1 MDSAKDM
8 FTRGSDYFN
17 CRLMPHG
24 AIILVPAVCA
34 TLGLCA
40 SLADDG
46 CDYARL
52 HGASVEMLTGSN
64 IVPYVD
70 CGMSGYRIPG
80 FYPAENT
87 WRVVYTDECQMF
99 PHMDLMSDTSWVAS
113 EWLRFMGLV
122 VGMTTSMFMWTST
135 FLTLRPN
142 YWQASGIGAA
152 AACLCQ
158 VCSFVWF
165 YTKLCHTTATNF
177 EDFEAG
183 REVEMN
189 ANDYHQNYHPSSCS
203 LFFGSRCSI
212 TSSFLWAAA
221 AAFVLL
227 REYPMPVPKLIPYD
241 EKMLMPPPP
250 STAGQR
256 QSARGGGGGARGG
269 AKARNNSL
277 LTKSFSTT
285 QSSQPS
291 SRQSGGS
298 FKIISGIAPGIPPP
312 ASSGPDRNART
323 SLRTSMR
330 PAVPLDSPNR
340 ARPGE
345 LSGSAFSDVSF
356 V

>member
-24 AIILVPAVCA
+24 AIILVPTVCA
-34 TLGLCA
+34 TLAVGA

-52 HGASVEMLTGSN
+52 RGASVEMLTGSN

-70 CGMSGYRIPG
+70 CGMSGFRIPG

-99 PHMDLMSDTSWVAS
+99 PHMDLLSDTSWVAA

-122 VGMTTSMFMWTST
+122 LGMTTSMFMWTST

-142 YWQASGIGAA
+142 YWQASGTGAA

-165 YTKLCHTTATNF
+165 YTKLCLTTASNF

-227 REYPMPVPKLIPYD
+227 REYPMPVPKLIAYD

-256 QSARGGGGGARGG
+256 QSARGGGGTGGG

-277 LTKSFSTT
+277 LTKS
-285 QSSQPS
+285 QSSLLS
-291 SRQSGGS
+291 SQQSGGS
-298 FKIISGIAPGIPPP
+298 FKIISGTPPP
-312 ASSGPDRNART
+312 ASAVPDRNARA

-330 PAVPLDSPNR
+330 PA

-345 LSGSAFSDVSF
+345 LAGSAFSDVSF